1 MPRRYAGDLLQEFQL
16 EAALREGETC
26 DVFVSHKKDDEKLAL
41 SVAHCIKVYG
51 LTPWIDVLDD
61 SIQGDGPE
69 LDAKI
74 QDIIANS
81 FSLMAVV
88 TEVTHE
94 SWWVPFEIG
103 IAFDQERSLASYIE
117 TFEGQLPTFLDKH
130 PKVRK
135 HSPDLHNWC
144 RVIKAFKTKLQGSR
158 GAVYLAES
166 MRQSDTWSRT
176 WASAKMSYV
185 EEMSRLTRVFR

>member
-1 MPRRYAGDLLQEFQL
+1 MPRRYVGDLLQEFQI

-26 DVFVSHKKDDEKLAL
+26 DVFVSHKKDDEQLAL
-41 SVAHCIKVYG
+41 SVAQCIKFYDLV
-51 LTPWIDVLDD
+51 PWIDVLDD

-74 QDIIANS
+74 RDIITNS

-103 IAFDQERSLASYIE
+103 IAFDQERSLASYVE
-117 TFEGQLPTFLDKH
+117 KFEGQLPTFLDKH
-130 PKVRK
+130 PKVWN
-135 HSPDLHNWC
+135 HSPGLHRWC
-144 RVIKAFKTKLQGSR
+144 RVIKALKSELGVGGSPS
-158 GAVYLAES
+158 YLAEDMS
-166 MRQSDTWSRT
+166 QPDRWPEV
-176 WASAKMSYV
+176 WASAGRSYV
-185 EEMSRLTRVFR
+185 DEMSKLTRAFT